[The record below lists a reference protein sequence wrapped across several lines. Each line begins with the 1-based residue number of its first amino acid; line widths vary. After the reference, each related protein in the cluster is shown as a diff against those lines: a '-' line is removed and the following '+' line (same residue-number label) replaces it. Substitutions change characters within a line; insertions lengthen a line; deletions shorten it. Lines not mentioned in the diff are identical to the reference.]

1 VLGRIGGRGNRS
13 LVPDNLDPLPT
24 LDNVQAVQETIA
36 RLIGDVYAGKT
47 HPRVAS
53 GLSQLLALQ
62 LRTIEITGMANLER
76 RIAELERSR
85 LDEVDAKLAE
95 IAGTSTGIE
104 LGRE

>member
-1 VLGRIGGRGNRS
+1 
-13 LVPDNLDPLPT
+13 
-24 LDNVQAVQETIA
+24 
-36 RLIGDVYAGKT
+36 
-47 HPRVAS
+47 
-53 GLSQLLALQ
+53 
-62 LRTIEITGMANLER
+62 MANLER